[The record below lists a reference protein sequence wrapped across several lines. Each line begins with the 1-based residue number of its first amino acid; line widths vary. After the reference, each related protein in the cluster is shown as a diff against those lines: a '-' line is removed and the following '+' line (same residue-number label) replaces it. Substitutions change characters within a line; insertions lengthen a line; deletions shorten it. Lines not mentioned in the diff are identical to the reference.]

1 MDLFFGVIGG
11 ILDNVLVVGNND
23 CNNDEN
29 MECRLFE
36 LNVERRF
43 NQFVLFVFIGFSN
56 KNIEIVKNVIFIELV
71 SELFFGLELDFLK
84 LKILLKE
91 II

>member
-1 MDLFFGVIGG
+1 MDFFIGNGLLGFFLIKKVMDLFFGVIGG
-11 ILDNVLVVGNND
+11 VLDNVLVVGNND

-43 NQFVLFVFIGFSN
+43 N
-56 KNIEIVKNVIFIELV
+56 
-71 SELFFGLELDFLK
+71 
-84 LKILLKE
+84 
-91 II
+91 